1 MNLPMLTFIIVF
13 LTLFSGLN
21 FYIGWRGWQAFGRFF
36 PAGYDAVYWIAFA
49 LLAFS
54 YLLGRL
60 GNKYLPESLSVG
72 LSVIGAYWLAAM
84 VYLVLSLVAIDLV
97 RLANSWLHFLS
108 AGTRNLAPLTGLA
121 VVLLVAGIVGYGAWN
136 SRQPRLTHY
145 DITINKP
152 AGELRELYAVMVSDI
167 HLGNIIHNGR
177 LIDMTDRI
185 NSLNPDI
192 ILLPGDIIDENIGP
206 FVEQRMPDTF
216 RQLKSKYGIYAVFGN
231 HEYIGGHAD
240 EAKELLEGA
249 GVTVLRDEVREVA
262 GSFYVAGRDD
272 HAKNSFGGAGRL
284 PLAQVLDGADR
295 SLPLILLDHQP
306 SQLAEARSQGVDLQ
320 LSGHTHRGQLF
331 PFNLVTGRIF
341 ETDWGYLRQGDY
353 QIVVSCGF
361 GTWGPPIRTGNHP
374 EIVDLTIRFQEPP
387 WGKGDRPGFYNPR
400 LPN

>member
-1 MNLPMLTFIIVF
+1 MNIQMLAFLTVF
-13 LTLFSGLN
+13 LTLFAGLN
-21 FYIGWRGWQAFGRFF
+21 FYIGWRGWQAFGRLI
-36 PAGYDAVYWIAFA
+36 PTGYGAVYWIAFA

-54 YLLGRL
+54 YLLGRI

-72 LSVIGAYWLAAM
+72 FSVTGAYWLAAM
-84 VYLVLSLVAIDLV
+84 DFFVLSLVAIDLV
-97 RLANSWLHFLS
+97 RLANRWLHFLPRE
-108 AGTRNLAPLTGLA
+108 AQYLPPITGLA

-136 SRQPRLTHY
+136 SRHPRLTHY

-152 AGELRELYAVMVSDI
+152 ASGLKELHAVMVSDI

-177 LIDMTDRI
+177 LIAMTDQV

-216 RQLKSKYGIYAVFGN
+216 RRLKARYGIYAVFGN

-240 EAKELLEGA
+240 EAQDLLQEA

-272 HAKNSFGGAGRL
+272 RSKTRFGGTGRKQLSEVLAGID
-284 PLAQVLDGADR
+284 Q

-306 SQLAEARSQGVDLQ
+306 SQLAEARSMGVDLQ

-331 PFNLVTGRIF
+331 PFNLVTRRVF
-341 ETDWGYLRQGDY
+341 DTDWGYLRQGDY
-353 QIVVSCGF
+353 QILVSCGF
-361 GTWGPPIRTGNHP
+361 GTWGPPIRIGNHP
-374 EIVDLTIRFQEPP
+374 EIVDLTIRFQIAP
-387 WGKGDRPGFYNPR
+387 
-400 LPN
+400 